1 MNEREECQG
10 EHDADDDD
18 ETHLKIPPFTTA
30 RTAAF
35 IPALSPPL
43 VNTAIFI
50 FPRVFQVASSSSPS
64 LGRIFRKFRDFDWG
78 LVFVIN
84 DAEGARFIVRGG
96 LRIT

>member
-1 MNEREECQG
+1 MNEREECHG

-50 FPRVFQVASSSSPS
+50 FPRVFQVCFVVVALVGENIPEISRFR
-64 LGRIFRKFRDFDWG
+64 LGLGVCD
-78 LVFVIN
+78 
-84 DAEGARFIVRGG
+84 
-96 LRIT
+96 